1 MPMNKSK
8 FKYNINHYIS
18 LLPREISIGNIEEVL
33 LKSHGITRDAFYRDR
48 NILISEPSSIPT
60 DRLDAYAILFG
71 CSTDELKNYKPK
83 GKSLIEILYKSKTG
97 LK

>member
-1 MPMNKSK
+1 MSTKK
-8 FKYNINHYIS
+8 FKYNINHHIS

-33 LKSHGITRDAFYRDR
+33 LKSYGITRDAFYRDR
-48 NILISEPSSIPT
+48 NFLISEPGSIPT

-71 CSTDELKNYKPK
+71 VTTDELKNYKLK
-83 GKSLIEILYKSKTG
+83 GKSLIEIFYKSKTG